1 MKRFMIGWTFARI
14 VGSWSDVLWW
24 IDTCFSSVLGM
35 DEKWEM
41 LRHPC
46 GRGRTR
52 EVEAMRVLVLG
63 SGMMGA
69 AIAQDMCDSDEVSD
83 VVLADLD
90 KKKVDA
96 AVARLKSDNVSGRRL
111 DVKDVQATKKLMK
124 GFDVA
129 VCALPEGLNTYASK
143 AAIGAK
149 VHVVDLAYGHRQLD
163 FDGSAKKAGIAIVL
177 DCGVA
182 PGMTNILAAHGA
194 SLMDGVDDIR
204 IICGGLPQKPLP
216 PLGYRITWSTWG
228 LINMYCGKARIV
240 KDGKIVQVDAMS
252 DLERIEFPG
261 IGELEAFT
269 TDGLSTLLLTMKGK
283 VRNMVEKTARYPGHA
298 EKILAMRDLGLFD
311 TNPVDV
317 GGVKIVPR
325 NMAVSVLDKTLG
337 QGDERDV
344 TVLRV
349 DVAGRKNGKNVAR
362 SFVMVD
368 RFDEK
373 RGVTSMARTTGYT
386 AAIVARMVAR
396 GEIEERGV
404 VPPEKAV
411 VKVFKRFL
419 SELENRGVRILE
431 TSRIKN

>member
-1 MKRFMIGWTFARI
+1 M
-14 VGSWSDVLWW
+14 
-24 IDTCFSSVLGM
+24 
-35 DEKWEM
+35 
-41 LRHPC
+41 
-46 GRGRTR
+46 RT
-52 EVEAMRVLVLG
+52 LVLG

-69 AIAQDMCDSDEVSD
+69 AIAQDMADSDEVSE
-83 VVLADLD
+83 VVLADFD
-90 KKKVDA
+90 KKRADGVVTRLRSGKVSA
-96 AVARLKSDNVSGRRL
+96 RRL

-129 VCALPEGLNTYASK
+129 ACALPEGLNTYASK

-149 VHVVDLAYGHRQLD
+149 VHVVDLAYGDRQLE
-163 FDGSAKKAGIAIVL
+163 FDGPAKKAGITIVL

-182 PGMTNILAAHGA
+182 PGMTNILASHGA
-194 SLMDGVDDIR
+194 GLMDEVDDIR
-204 IICGGLPQKPLP
+204 IVCGGLPQKPLP

-240 KDGKIVQVDAMS
+240 RNGRIVEVDAMS

-261 IGELEAFT
+261 MGELEAFT
-269 TDGLSTLLLTMKGK
+269 TDGLSTLLVTMKGK

-317 GGVKIVPR
+317 GGVKVVPR
-325 NMAVSVLDKTLG
+325 NMAVSVLDKTLRR
-337 QGDERDV
+337 GDERDV

-349 DVAGRKNGKNVAR
+349 DVAGKKDGKDVGR

-368 RFDEK
+368 RFDEE

-396 GEIEERGV
+396 GEIREKGV
-404 VPPEKAV
+404 LPPETAV
-411 VKVFKRFL
+411 GKVFERFV
-419 SELENRGVRILE
+419 SELEDREVRIQE
-431 TSRIKN
+431 TSRIKD

>member
-1 MKRFMIGWTFARI
+1 
-14 VGSWSDVLWW
+14 
-24 IDTCFSSVLGM
+24 
-35 DEKWEM
+35 
-41 LRHPC
+41 
-46 GRGRTR
+46 
-52 EVEAMRVLVLG
+52 MRVLVLG

-96 AVARLKSDNVSGRRL
+96 AVARLKTDIVSGRRL

-124 GFDVA
+124 GFDVV
-129 VCALPEGLNTYASK
+129 VCALPEGLNTFASK

-149 VHVVDLAYGHRQLD
+149 VHVVDLAYGHRQLE
-163 FDGSAKKAGIAIVL
+163 FDGPAKKAGIAIVL

-194 SLMDGVDDIR
+194 SLMDKVDDIR
-204 IICGGLPQKPLP
+204 IICGGLPQKPMP

-240 KDGKIVQVDAMS
+240 RDGKIVQVDAMS

-311 TNPVDV
+311 TNPVDM
-317 GGVKIVPR
+317 GGVKVVPR
-325 NMAVSVLDKTLG
+325 NVAVSVLDKTLRR
-337 QGDERDV
+337 GDEKDV

-349 DVAGRKNGKNVAR
+349 DVSGKKDGKGVER

-368 RFDEK
+368 RFDEE

-396 GEIEERGV
+396 GEIGERGV
-404 VPPEKAV
+404 VPPEMAV
-411 VKVFKRFL
+411 GRVFRRFV
-419 SELENRGVRILE
+419 SELEDREVRIQE
-431 TSRIKN
+431 TSRTKN

>member
-1 MKRFMIGWTFARI
+1 
-14 VGSWSDVLWW
+14 
-24 IDTCFSSVLGM
+24 
-35 DEKWEM
+35 
-41 LRHPC
+41 
-46 GRGRTR
+46 
-52 EVEAMRVLVLG
+52 MRVLVLG

-69 AIAQDMCDSDEVSD
+69 AIAQDMGDNDEVSE

-90 KKKVDA
+90 RKKVDA
-96 AVARLKSDNVSGRRL
+96 AVARLRSDNVSGRRL

-129 VCALPEGLNTYASK
+129 VCALPEGLNIYASK

-149 VHVVDLAYGHRQLD
+149 VHIVDLAYGHRQLE
-163 FDGSAKKAGIAIVL
+163 FDGPAKKAGIAIVL

-182 PGMTNILAAHGA
+182 PGITNILAAHGA
-194 SLMDGVDDIR
+194 SLMDEVDDIR

-240 KDGKIVQVDAMS
+240 RDGKIVQVDAMS

-261 IGELEAFT
+261 MGELEAFT
-269 TDGLSTLLLTMKGK
+269 TDGLSTLLVTMKGK
-283 VRNMVEKTARYPGHA
+283 VKNMVEKTARYPGHA
-298 EKILAMRDLGLFD
+298 EKIMAMRDLGLFD
-311 TNPVDV
+311 TNPIDV
-317 GGVKIVPR
+317 GGVKVVPR
-325 NMAVSVLDKTLG
+325 NMAVSVLDKTLRR
-337 QGDERDV
+337 GDARDV

-349 DVAGRKNGKNVAR
+349 DVAGKKDGKDVER

-373 RGVTSMARTTGYT
+373 RGVTSMARATGYT

-396 GEIEERGV
+396 GEIGERGV
-404 VPPEKAV
+404 VPPENAV
-411 VKVFKRFL
+411 LKVFKKFL
-419 SELENRGVRILE
+419 SELENRGVRIRE
-431 TSRIKN
+431 TSRIKD

>member
-1 MKRFMIGWTFARI
+1 LRI
-14 VGSWSDVLWW
+14 
-24 IDTCFSSVLGM
+24 
-35 DEKWEM
+35 
-41 LRHPC
+41 
-46 GRGRTR
+46 
-52 EVEAMRVLVLG
+52 LVLG

-69 AIAQDMCDSDEVSD
+69 AIAQDMADSDEVSD
-83 VVLADLD
+83 VVLADFD
-90 KKKVDA
+90 KKKAEGV
-96 AVARLKSDNVSGRRL
+96 VACLRCDKVTSKRL

-149 VHVVDLAYGHRQLD
+149 VHVVDLAYGHRQLE
-163 FDGSAKKAGIAIVL
+163 FDGAAKKAGITIVL

-194 SLMDGVDDIR
+194 SLMDDVDDIS
-204 IICGGLPQKPLP
+204 IVCGGLPQKPLP

-240 KDGKIVQVDAMS
+240 RDEKIVEVDAMS

-261 IGELEAFT
+261 MGELEAFT

-298 EKILAMRDLGLFD
+298 EKIMAMRDLGLFD
-311 TNPVDV
+311 TSPVDV
-317 GGVKIVPR
+317 GGVKVVPR
-325 NMAVSVLDKTLG
+325 NMAVSVLDKTLRR
-337 QGDERDV
+337 GDERDV

-349 DVAGRKNGKNVAR
+349 DVAGKKDGKDVER

-368 RFDEK
+368 RFDEE

-396 GEIEERGV
+396 GEISEKGV
-404 VPPEKAV
+404 VPPETAVGKA
-411 VKVFKRFL
+411 FKSFL
-419 SELENRGVRILE
+419 SELKERGIKIQE
-431 TSRIKN
+431 TSRT

>member
-1 MKRFMIGWTFARI
+1 MLTKSWIGWHYPAGELCKG
-14 VGSWSDVLWW
+14 VDEMKVL
-24 IDTCFSSVLGM
+24 I
-35 DEKWEM
+35 
-41 LRHPC
+41 
-46 GRGRTR
+46 
-52 EVEAMRVLVLG
+52 LG

-69 AIAQDMCDSDEVSD
+69 AIAQDMADSDDVSE
-83 VVLADLD
+83 VVLADFD
-90 KKKVDA
+90 KKRADGVVTHLGSNK
-96 AVARLKSDNVSGRRL
+96 VSGKRL
-111 DVKDVQATKKLMK
+111 DVKDAQITKKLMK

-149 VHVVDLAYGHRQLD
+149 VHVVDLAYGHRQLK
-163 FDGSAKKAGIAIVL
+163 FDGPAKKAGIVIVP

-194 SLMDGVDDIR
+194 SLMDDVDDIR
-204 IICGGLPQKPLP
+204 IVCGGLPQKPLP

-240 KDGKIVQVDAMS
+240 RDGKIVEVDAMS

-298 EKILAMRDLGLFD
+298 EKIMAMRDLGLFD

-317 GGVKIVPR
+317 GGVNVVPR
-325 NMAVSVLDKTLG
+325 NMAVSVLDKTLRR
-337 QGDERDV
+337 GDERDV
-344 TVLRV
+344 IVLRV
-349 DVAGRKNGKNVAR
+349 DVAGKKDGKDVNR

-368 RFDEK
+368 RFDEE

-396 GEIEERGV
+396 GEIREKGV
-404 VPPEKAV
+404 VPPETAV
-411 VKVFKRFL
+411 VKVFERFV
-419 SELENRGVRILE
+419 SELEDRGVRIQE

>member
-1 MKRFMIGWTFARI
+1 LRI
-14 VGSWSDVLWW
+14 
-24 IDTCFSSVLGM
+24 
-35 DEKWEM
+35 
-41 LRHPC
+41 
-46 GRGRTR
+46 
-52 EVEAMRVLVLG
+52 LVLG

-83 VVLADLD
+83 VVVADLD
-90 KKKVDA
+90 KKRADEAARHLRSDKVSS
-96 AVARLKSDNVSGRRL
+96 KRL
-111 DVKDVQATKKLMK
+111 DVKDFQATKKLMK

-143 AAIGAK
+143 ATIGAQ
-149 VHVVDLAYGHRQLD
+149 VHVVDLAYGHRQLEL
-163 FDGSAKKAGIAIVL
+163 DGPAKKAGITIVL

-194 SLMDGVDDIR
+194 SLMDEVDDIR
-204 IICGGLPQKPLP
+204 IVCGGLPQKPLP

-240 KDGKIVQVDAMS
+240 RNGKIVEVDAMS

-261 IGELEAFT
+261 IGELEAFN

-298 EKILAMRDLGLFD
+298 EKIMAMRDLGLFD

-317 GGVKIVPR
+317 GGAKVVPR
-325 NMAVSVLDKTLG
+325 NMAVSILDKTLRR
-337 QGDERDV
+337 GDERDV

-349 DVAGRKNGKNVAR
+349 DVAGRKDGKDVGR

-368 RFDEK
+368 RFDEE

-386 AAIVARMVAR
+386 AAIVARMIAR
-396 GEIEERGV
+396 GEIAERGV
-404 VPPEKAV
+404 VPPETAV
-411 VKVFKRFL
+411 VKVFKKFV
-419 SELENRGVRILE
+419 SNLENRGIRIQE
-431 TSRIKN
+431 TSKEPIQRSSHRVA